1 MQDKSSNS
9 LFWDIM
15 LSFLNKLKTS
25 PSRIRQALGRD
36 YHEIPKDIYEIYI
49 QIATIGPEQGLQFD
63 YFEGIECGE
72 QLFHDL
78 FQDSVTL
85 KMKVIDYYVSLLMT
99 LDATIL
105 LINKSTSKNRPLP
118 KAQELFLK
126 AVDTEFMETC

>member
-1 MQDKSSNS
+1 MQDKLSNS

-49 QIATIGPEQGLQFD
+49 QIATIGREQGLQFD

-85 KMKVIDYYVSLLMT
+85 KVKVIDYYVSLLMT

>member
-1 MQDKSSNS
+1 MQDKLSNS
-9 LFWDIM
+9 LFGDIM

-36 YHEIPKDIYEIYI
+36 YQEIPKDIYEIYI
-49 QIATIGPEQGLQFD
+49 QIEKIGSEQGLQFD